1 VTANIDAPTSSA
13 ECPVNSD
20 LCQPGVMQILVTGAT
35 GFIGIEVVRRL
46 NEEGIRPRVMV
57 RREARASLLGPL
69 DVEPIHGDLLSPPSV
84 RRAVEGIDTIIHLA
98 GRATFESYDRLRPT
112 LVDGTACLAH
122 AAAEAG
128 VAHLV
133 FGSSMFVHDGSAPVG
148 DDTPARPRLDYGRAK
163 VAAESVLAE
172 VASAG
177 GPTVASVRLPHVY
190 GPQSVLF
197 GLVRRRLVVFPGR
210 GENRFAQLHVDDA
223 ARVLVAAAQQ
233 RWTGTA
239 PCGDEKSVTWNEFFD
254 VLTSYAPRV
263 RVLRVP
269 ASLAAGAATVGGS
282 LLGRLGPTLVS
293 ADTVR
298 GWNLDLAVT
307 GTRLWKELGLEPRYA
322 SVLTGIPATLDAAVA
337 FRWRHS
343 VSDWS

>member
-1 VTANIDAPTSSA
+1 
-13 ECPVNSD
+13 
-20 LCQPGVMQILVTGAT
+20 MKILVTGAT

-46 NEEGIRPRVMV
+46 NAEGVRPRVMV
-57 RREARASLLGPL
+57 RRETRASLLSPL
-69 DVEPIHGDLLSPPSV
+69 DVEPVHGDLLSALAV
-84 RRAVEGIDTIIHLA
+84 QRAVEGVDTIIHLA

-112 LVDGTACLAH
+112 LVDGTARLAH
-122 AAAEAG
+122 AAAAAG

-133 FGSSMFVHDGSAPVG
+133 FGSSTFVYDGSTPVD
-148 DDTPARPRLDYGRAK
+148 DDTPAHPRLDYGRAK
-163 VAAESVLAE
+163 IAAEEVLDQ

-210 GENRFAQLHVDDA
+210 GDNRFAQLHVDDA

-239 PCGDEKSVTWNEFFD
+239 PCGDEENITWNEFFD
-254 VLTSYAPRV
+254 VLASYAPRV
-263 RVLRVP
+263 RVVRVP
-269 ASLAAGAATVGGS
+269 TSIATGAAAVGGA

-293 ADTVR
+293 VDTVR
-298 GWNLDLAVT
+298 GWNLDLPVT
-307 GTRLWKELGLEPRYA
+307 ATRLWKDLGIEPRYPG
-322 SVLTGIPATLDAAVA
+322 VLSGIPATLDSAVM